1 MLLHWDI
8 HDYMRPFTTI
18 LPSTCSLL
26 RKEGL
31 ISIERADSRNVK
43 ILSKEDLTNKNG
55 DEITNCTKEK
65 RKVNQKKE
73 KNGKILTLK
82 QKKEKKSPHTNET
95 VSEKDESRKV
105 GKKAI
110 NKRKKQGN
118 KEEKSVPGVQKS
130 GNRKKEGSASDRP
143 KRKRNR
149 NRNRNSSRNR
159 DRKRKHEDEGKG
171 KHEDMRK
178 RNSNPAEGRAERQET
193 KTGAEEGKSKKRPYQ
208 RNKNSNIDNLKKT
221 GVKGREWE
229 NEIVDSKKKEKFD
242 VNAFIKNEEDFKKID
257 QIKYKI
263 VCKRWNRNNTV
274 NLLHSIMKSLYDREF
289 FVPREIQTKTL
300 EDSIN
305 LKKDIIVVSKTGTG
319 KTLTFC
325 IPILNNIVINK
336 LKEYKKKKKNIH
348 KFRCL
353 ILVPTRELAIQILK
367 HFNYINSY
375 IHIYITTII
384 GGLNVNKQRR
394 IISKKPEIIICTP
407 GRLKYFLK
415 LEDKI
420 NYVYNMKHVRYFAC
434 DEVDKM
440 IETSFIQD
448 IHFISKHLY
457 NCVGNKKKFIQTFF
471 LSATLG
477 LTVQLRNE
485 NLTKLLN
492 YVTIRK
498 EKSCI
503 VNLCDHNID
512 KDYNDGKV
520 NILPDELILNIVK
533 KLHKLFYLLKI
544 RLFDESNET
553 ISNKERGK
561 HRNINKVIIFVN
573 TIKDV
578 KEFSTVFRF
587 LYFDKSLESCIPKK
601 YRSNL
606 SVQNNVNIYAMH
618 SKQNLKERMQNVSKF
633 SQPNNKAI
641 LFCTDV
647 LSRGIDLDKCDM
659 IVQLNC
665 PIADITFVHRSGRT
679 ARNFRIGECICFI
692 TDDEASSWIKS
703 LNKIGINL
711 EDLNEYEPL
720 KNLGDADHS
729 KINRAIAC
737 CDEITLLQKKLKDN
751 KKESF
756 LSRLAREAD
765 LDDEE
770 ESSSDSDN
778 PSEKQ
783 TNEQIF
789 SQLLRLKKQLYSI
802 LYRN

>member
-1 MLLHWDI
+1 MIFEEVKIKPSLLKK
-8 HDYMRPFTTI
+8 
-18 LPSTCSLL
+18 L

-43 ILSKEDLTNKNG
+43 ILSKEDLTNTNG

-73 KNGKILTLK
+73 KNGKNLTLK

-105 GKKAI
+105 EKKTI
-110 NKRKKQGN
+110 NKRKKQG
-118 KEEKSVPGVQKS
+118 KKGEKIVPGVQKTED
-130 GNRKKEGSASDRP
+130 RKKEGSASDQP
-143 KRKRNR
+143 KRKRSRNR
-149 NRNRNSSRNR
+149 NRNG
-159 DRKRKHEDEGKG
+159 KRKHEDEDEDEGEGEGKG

-178 RNSNPAEGRAERQET
+178 RNRHPAEGRAESQEP
-193 KTGAEEGKSKKRPYQ
+193 KIGAAEGKNKKRPYR
-208 RNKNSNIDNLKKT
+208 RNKNSDIANLKEA
-221 GVKGREWE
+221 GVKEREWE

-300 EDSIN
+300 EDSVN
-305 LKKDIIVVSKTGTG
+305 LKKDIIVVSKTGT
-319 KTLTFC
+319 
-325 IPILNNIVINK
+325 
-336 LKEYKKKKKNIH
+336 
-348 KFRCL
+348 
-353 ILVPTRELAIQILK
+353 VPTRELAIQILN

-375 IHIYITTII
+375 VHIYITTII

-457 NCVGNKKKFIQTFF
+457 NCVGNKKKFIQTFL

-503 VNLCDHNID
+503 VNLFDEQID
-512 KDYNDGKV
+512 KDFNDGKV
-520 NILPDELILNIVK
+520 KILPDELILNIIKCEK
-533 KLHKLFYLLKI
+533 KKILHKLFYLLKI
-544 RLFDESNET
+544 RLFDESNES
-553 ISNKERGK
+553 INNKGRDK
-561 HRNINKVIIFVN
+561 YRNINKVIIFVN

-618 SKQNLKERMQNVSKF
+618 SKQNLKERMQNVAKF

-679 ARNFRIGECICFI
+679 ARNFRMGKTATASDVLAHVCVMRECICFI
-692 TDDEASSWIKS
+692 TDDEASSWVKS

-778 PSEKQ
+778 PSDKQ

-789 SQLLRLKKQLYSI
+789 SQLLRLKKQLYGI